1 MSNYAKRIVEKV
13 GGMHQSTPEKWSK
26 LVGLFESAGNMV
38 FEGLYYIHLLNWLC
52 NFPAENILILNSEEF
67 YEHPSKI
74 LDIVFQFL
82 GLTRLDPG
90 TCESITSTVYNKGK
104 YEVPAYQRL
113 NRTEIE
119 SMMEIF
125 KPFNKALL
133 ELLQWDNHKW
143 LMD

>member
-1 MSNYAKRIVEKV
+1 MIVKKV
-13 GGMHQSTPEKWSK
+13 GSMHQSTPEKWSK
-26 LVGLFESAGNMV
+26 LVGLFGPAENMV

-82 GLTRLDPG
+82 GLTRLDSG

-113 NRTEIE
+113 NHTEID
-119 SMMEIF
+119 SMIEIF
-125 KPFNKALL
+125 KPFNQALL
-133 ELLQWDNHKW
+133 ELLLWDNHKW

>member
-1 MSNYAKRIVEKV
+1 ME
-13 GGMHQSTPEKWSK
+13 Q
-26 LVGLFESAGNMV
+26 AGWASLNMI
-38 FEGLYYIHLLNWLC
+38 FDGIYYIHLLNWLR
-52 NFPAENILILNSEEF
+52 NFPTENILILNSEEF
-67 YEHPSKI
+67 YEHPGKI

-82 GLTRLDPG
+82 VLTRLDPG
-90 TCESITSTVYNKGK
+90 TYDSITSTVYNKGK

-113 NRTEIE
+113 NSTDIE
-119 SMMEIF
+119 SMMEVF